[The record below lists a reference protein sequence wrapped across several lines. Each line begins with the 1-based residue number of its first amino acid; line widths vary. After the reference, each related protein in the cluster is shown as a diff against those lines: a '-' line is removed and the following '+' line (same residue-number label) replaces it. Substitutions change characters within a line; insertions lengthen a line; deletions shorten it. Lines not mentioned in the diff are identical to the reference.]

1 MEVEAERVVEVAIL
15 CPGLYAMHL
24 QRAGDTNPIDFWNKL
39 QRHVHL
45 CLSTKKACK
54 SMLLRTQ
61 PNYFPKTPEFGFAG
75 HLRI

>member
-45 CLSTKKACK
+45 CLSTKKK
-54 SMLLRTQ
+54 PVNQ
-61 PNYFPKTPEFGFAG
+61 
-75 HLRI
+75 